1 MRGSNV
7 EQPKSHR
14 RRESGVAL
22 LITVVLILLVGLLV
36 LTSLRHS
43 GDESVAGARGR
54 SASRVLHAAD
64 GGMQMALN
72 HVTQTPPDTDP
83 IDITIAGMSVQSRT
97 RAQGAAQNLT
107 SLGPGPPPAG
117 YGISTGSGYASELFV
132 ADITSLG
139 PTGSTA
145 ELQSKLFRFDGT
157 PGGY

>member
-1 MRGSNV
+1 M
-7 EQPKSHR
+7 
-14 RRESGVAL
+14 
-22 LITVVLILLVGLLV
+22 LLVGLLV

-54 SASRVLHAAD
+54 SASRALHAAD
-64 GGMQMALN
+64 GGMQMVLN
-72 HVTQTPPDTDP
+72 HVTQIPPDTGP
-83 IDITIAGMSVQSRT
+83 IDISISGMSVQSRT

-107 SLGPGPPPAG
+107 SLGAGPPPTG

-132 ADITSLG
+132 ANITSLG

>member
-1 MRGSNV
+1 M
-7 EQPKSHR
+7 EQPKSDR

-43 GDESVAGARGR
+43 GDESTAGARGR
-54 SASRVLHAAD
+54 SASRALHAAD
-64 GGMQMALN
+64 GGMQVALN
-72 HVTQTPPDTDP
+72 HITQTTPDTDP
-83 IDITIAGMSVQSRT
+83 IDITISGMSVQSRT

-107 SLGPGPPPAG
+107 SLGPGPPPPG
-117 YGISTGSGYASELFV
+117 YGFSTGSGYASELFV
-132 ADITSLG
+132 ANITSLG
-139 PTGSTA
+139 PTGSTT